1 MQMSASQPTS
11 HQEPTAA
18 DRMQAEADRMQAEAD
33 RMRAEAA
40 RMQAEANRMQ
50 PKTAATSSESVTT
63 LRGSSVGKVNT
74 RRVGQVVLVVT
85 LVTLLVLAVVF
96 LVAGIHRNNQISSL
110 QDNGVPAI
118 MTVTACSLLIGGSG
132 STPAGDICQGNFT
145 LNGHL
150 HSELIP
156 GMTEY
161 RIGEKLH
168 IKVVPSDP
176 ALLAPASV
184 AANEPSA
191 WSAFVLP
198 AVLFLAFLLLLLGWI
213 IFERRHGVHESS

>member
-11 HQEPTAA
+11 QQEPTAA
-18 DRMQAEADRMQAEAD
+18 DKMQAEADRTKAEAK
-33 RMRAEAA
+33 RMQAEAA
-40 RMQAEANRMQ
+40 RMQAQANRMQ
-50 PKTAATSSESVTT
+50 PKSASKSSESVTT
-63 LRGSSVGKVNT
+63 LRGSTVEVNA
-74 RRVGQVVLVVT
+74 RRVAQVLLVIT

-110 QDNGVPAI
+110 RDNGVDAV
-118 MTVTACSLLIGGSG
+118 MTVTACSLLIGGTG
-132 STPAGDICQGNFT
+132 STPAGDLCQGNFT

-161 RIGEKLH
+161 KISQKLH

-184 AANEPSA
+184 AANEPSSG
-191 WSAFVLP
+191 SAFVLP
-198 AVLFLAFLLLLLGWI
+198 AVLFLVFVLLLLGWI
-213 IFERRHGVHESS
+213 IYERRHRVHELS